1 MRRRAATASLACLIV
16 LAALPALANASWRG
30 QGTGDAAAGATS
42 APAGTTATATALAST
57 VTVTWT
63 APASGPT
70 PTGYAITRAPAA
82 GGAGVTPVAGTCSS
96 TVTVL
101 TCTETATPTGS
112 WKYAVRPVV
121 QKWTGS
127 AGTASATVTIGAP
140 TLTLGTSSF
149 TALPGTSSGS
159 VSGFGGSETVTLRLD
174 ATDGTALTTSP
185 SAVTTTSG
193 GLASV
198 TSVTLPAGLTD
209 GAHTVYAIG
218 SAGSQASAAVTISG
232 TKATATGLT
241 IVNGTGTTRQAG
253 TGDVVTITFDK
264 ELQPSSLCSAWPATS
279 STKSA
284 TGSVRLTR
292 TSTSTTLTVPSVTG
306 CTTLN
311 IGTIDLGRTDLG
323 SASGMVATF
332 ASSTIAW
339 NATSKTLVLTLGGT
353 PTVTGGSLSRAGSST
368 STVIYAPAAAMRSLV
383 GGVVAGVSKTITPF

>member
-1 MRRRAATASLACLIV
+1 MRSRGVAAILAALLA

-30 QGTGDAAAGATS
+30 QGTGGGAASAVS
-42 APAGTTATATALAST
+42 APAGTTASASALART

-82 GGAGVTPVAGTCSS
+82 GGSSVTPAAGTCAS
-96 TVTVL
+96 TVTGL
-101 TCTETATPTGS
+101 ACTETSVPAGS
-112 WKYAVRPVV
+112 WKYAVRPLV
-121 QKWTGS
+121 QKWAGA
-127 AGTASATVTIGAP
+127 AGTASSAVTIGAP
-140 TLTLGTSSF
+140 ALSLGTSSF
-149 TALPGTSSGS
+149 TSLPATPSGS
-159 VSGFGGSETVTLRLD
+159 VSGFAGSETVTMRLD
-174 ATDGTALTTSP
+174 ATDGTVLTTSP

-193 GLASV
+193 GLASI

-209 GAHTVYAIG
+209 GAHTVYAMG
-218 SAGSQASAAVTISG
+218 SAGSQASAAITITG

-241 IVNGTGTTRQAG
+241 IVNGTGTSRQA
-253 TGDVVTITFDK
+253 TSGDVITLTFDK

-284 TGSVRLTR
+284 TGTVRITR
-292 TSTSTTLTVPSVTG
+292 TSTSTVLDVPSVTG

-323 SASGMVATF
+323 SASGMVASF

-339 NATSKTLVLTLGGT
+339 TGTAKTLKLTLGGT
-353 PTVTGGSLSRAGSST
+353 PTVTGGSLTRASSST
-368 STVIYAPAAAMRSLV
+368 STVTYTPAAAMRSPV
-383 GGVVAGVSKTITPF
+383 GGVVAGTSKTITPF